1 MEWILYD
8 GFVEYIPYDE
18 NIDVIEFI
26 EVDTIKVGFSINLEV
41 ENDEIVVTALLV
53 VVRRGT
59 KIKQISYIFFVI
71 ICFFH
76 LFFHLGLRWKL
87 LVWIFLL
94 QILYRILEL
103 TLLVRGG
110 GWFSPP
116 LRNIALNQVIDS
128 LTSPKDA
135 LKMIS

>member
-59 KIKQISYIFFVI
+59 KIKY
-71 ICFFH
+71 
-76 LFFHLGLRWKL
+76 
-87 LVWIFLL
+87 
-94 QILYRILEL
+94 
-103 TLLVRGG
+103 
-110 GWFSPP
+110 
-116 LRNIALNQVIDS
+116 
-128 LTSPKDA
+128 
-135 LKMIS
+135 

>member
-59 KIKQISYIFFVI
+59 KMRQY
-71 ICFFH
+71 
-76 LFFHLGLRWKL
+76 
-87 LVWIFLL
+87 
-94 QILYRILEL
+94 
-103 TLLVRGG
+103 
-110 GWFSPP
+110 
-116 LRNIALNQVIDS
+116 
-128 LTSPKDA
+128 
-135 LKMIS
+135 

>member
-26 EVDTIKVGFSINLEV
+26 EVDTTKVGFSINLEV

-59 KIKQISYIFFVI
+59 KIKQISYIFFSFLVFSI
-71 ICFFH
+71 YFFT
-76 LFFHLGLRWKL
+76 LAWDESCWCGYFY
-87 LVWIFLL
+87 
-94 QILYRILEL
+94 YRSYIEY
-103 TLLVRGG
+103 
-110 GWFSPP
+110 WS
-116 LRNIALNQVIDS
+116 
-128 LTSPKDA
+128 
-135 LKMIS
+135 

>member
-41 ENDEIVVTALLV
+41 ENDERVVTALLV

-59 KIKQISYIFFVI
+59 KIKY
-71 ICFFH
+71 
-76 LFFHLGLRWKL
+76 
-87 LVWIFLL
+87 
-94 QILYRILEL
+94 
-103 TLLVRGG
+103 
-110 GWFSPP
+110 
-116 LRNIALNQVIDS
+116 
-128 LTSPKDA
+128 
-135 LKMIS
+135 

>member
-41 ENDEIVVTALLV
+41 ENDERVVTALLV

-94 QILYRILEL
+94 QVLYRILEL

-110 GWFSPP
+110 LIQSPP
-116 LRNIALNQVIDS
+116 TKYSFKSGYWLIDFS
-128 LTSPKDA
+128 QRSI
-135 LKMIS
+135 KMIS

>member
-41 ENDEIVVTALLV
+41 ENDERVVTALLV

-59 KIKQISYIFFVI
+59 KIKQISYIFFPLF
-71 ICFFH
+71 FFH

-94 QILYRILEL
+94 QVLYRILEL
-103 TLLVRGG
+103 
-110 GWFSPP
+110 
-116 LRNIALNQVIDS
+116 N
-128 LTSPKDA
+128 
-135 LKMIS
+135 M